1 MEPWSVIM
9 SRPLFLLCV
18 AVLLTVPAGS
28 RAETV
33 LVAEKPAKDLAW
45 TVLQCVVKDFP
56 PSARVRLRARD
67 GGREIPVQTEAA
79 EGSLRLVWVVPA
91 LAAGS
96 TAEWTAD
103 VLEGKEEKGPAR
115 VEVREDGPKRTRILV
130 DGKEIAALVHDPDE
144 RKPYVYPV
152 IGPNGRPIT
161 RAYPME
167 IVEGEKKDHPHQRSL
182 WFTHGAVGGVDF
194 WSETRSAG
202 RVRQVEIE
210 RTESGPVHGR
220 IVTRNEWLAPDGRKV
235 LADRRTLTV
244 YPLEKGEWLLD
255 VEIVL
260 LASEGPVKFGDTKEG
275 TFGIRLAET
284 LKEERGGTGTIVSS
298 RGARGMLQAWGKP
311 AEWVDYYGKV
321 GEDVVGVAI
330 LDHPTS
336 FRHPTHWHVRDYAL
350 FAANPFG
357 HDAFGE
363 KKDGSHTLPKG
374 EMLRFRYRVYFHH
387 GPTEKAGVE
396 RVYQGFASP
405 PPVTPR

>member
-1 MEPWSVIM
+1 MP
-9 SRPLFLLCV
+9 RRAFHLCF
-18 AVLLTVPAGS
+18 AALAATQTI
-28 RAETV
+28 RAETT

-45 TVLQCVVKDFP
+45 TVLQSTVKDLP
-56 PSARVRLRARD
+56 ASSRVRLRSQE
-67 GGREIPVQTEAA
+67 GGKEIPVQTEAA
-79 EGSLRLVWVVPA
+79 DGGLRLVWVAPA

-96 TAEWTAD
+96 TPAWGLE
-103 VLEGKEEKGPAR
+103 VLEGKAEKGPAR

-130 DGKEIAALVHDPDE
+130 DGKEIAALVHDPDGK
-144 RKPYVYPV
+144 KPYVYPV

-167 IVEGEKKDHPHQRSL
+167 TGVEGEKQDHPHQRSL
-182 WFTHGAVGGVDF
+182 WFTHGDVGGVDF

-202 RVRQVEIE
+202 RVRQIEIE
-210 RTESGPVHGR
+210 RTESGPVYGR
-220 IVTRNEWLAPDGRKV
+220 IVTRNEWLAPDGKKL

-284 LKEERGGTGTIVSS
+284 MKEERGGTIVSS
-298 RGARGMLQAWGKP
+298 RGAQGMLQAWGKP
-311 AEWVDYYGKV
+311 AEWVDYHGKV

-330 LDHPTS
+330 LDHPSS
-336 FRHPTHWHVRDYAL
+336 FRHPTHWHVRDYGL

-357 HDAFGE
+357 YNAFGE
-363 KKDGSHTLPKG
+363 KKEGNHTLPRG
-374 EMLRFRYRVYFHH
+374 EMMRFRYRVYFHH
-387 GPTEKAGVE
+387 GSAEKANVE
-396 RVYQGFASP
+396 RVYQGFAAP
-405 PPVTPR
+405 PACQAR

>member
-1 MEPWSVIM
+1 MAAALAASG
-9 SRPLFLLCV
+9 R
-18 AVLLTVPAGS
+18 S

-33 LVAEKPAKDLAW
+33 LVAEKPAKDLSF
-45 TVLQCVVKDFP
+45 TVLQCALKDLP
-56 PSARVRLRARD
+56 PSSRVRLKSRD
-67 GGREIPVQTEAA
+67 GGKEIPVQAQPED
-79 EGSLRLVWVVPA
+79 GGLRLVWVVPA

-96 TAEWTAD
+96 SAAWDVE

-115 VEVREDGPKRTRILV
+115 VEVREDGPKRTGILV
-130 DGKEIAALVHDPDE
+130 DGKEIAALVHDPDQ
-144 RKPYVYPV
+144 RKPYLYPI

-161 RAYPME
+161 RAFPME
-167 IVEGEKKDHPHQRSL
+167 TGLEGEKQDHPHQRSL
-182 WFTHGAVGGVDF
+182 WFTHGDVGGVDF

-244 YPLEKGEWLLD
+244 YPLERGEWLLD

-284 LKEERGGTGTIVSS
+284 MKEDRGGTIVNS
-298 RGARGMLQAWGKP
+298 RGARGMLMTWGKP
-311 AEWVDYYGKV
+311 AEWVDYHGKV
-321 GEDVVGVAI
+321 AEDVVGVAI

-336 FRHPTHWHVRDYAL
+336 FRHPTHWHVRDYGL

-357 HDAFGE
+357 YGAFYAGE

-374 EMLRFRYRVYFHH
+374 EMMRFRYRVYFHH
-387 GPTEKAGVE
+387 GPADTANVE

-405 PPVTPR
+405 PTVVPQAK